1 MACVGGLQSSPPS
14 VLGCTDAGHFD
25 QTTFSPYWT
34 SVEDTSITMNVSS
47 YTTMMEKSF
56 GCSRGFYCPDASD
69 PLQCFGA
76 TGPQILKTLN
86 TNYESI
92 SEVDDRL
99 LDVVVMLILAGAFKM
114 MYIFFVLIDVKTRIM
129 IREFLNLNSPGLVIV
144 CGILV
149 TVFALIFSGQ
159 EYGPVWL

>member
-1 MACVGGLQSSPPS
+1 M
-14 VLGCTDAGHFD
+14 H
-25 QTTFSPYWT
+25 
-34 SVEDTSITMNVSS
+34 
-47 YTTMMEKSF
+47 
-56 GCSRGFYCPDASD
+56 
-69 PLQCFGA
+69 GA
-76 TGPQILKTLN
+76 HHI
-86 TNYESI
+86 
-92 SEVDDRL
+92 EVDDRL